1 MPEEQLKDIQQSEP
15 VVDVPTEGDPVDIE
29 LKEDKAPKEQ
39 PTETAPEVEVKTDT
53 EKEELDDYSEKVKG
67 RNKKLTG
74 KLRETERREQASF
87 DYAKRV
93 AEENK
98 KLKGRLNSLDASYID
113 EYKARTEA
121 ETVKAKTEL
130 QKAIEAGDV
139 EAQVTAQEALAKL
152 AVDNQR
158 VLATTKAKEQQNV
171 QGETEAVKQ
180 PAFTPPKKPDP
191 KAEAWAEKNSWF
203 GTDETMTYAS
213 FGIHRKL
220 VEQEGFDAN
229 SDDYYTEIDKRI
241 RQEFPHKFSDGG
253 QVNGATKPVQ
263 SVASAGRSTASK
275 TSGRKTVRLTP
286 SQVHIAKRLG
296 VPLEEYAKY
305 VKE

>member
-1 MPEEQLKDIQQSEP
+1 MPEEQVKDIQQSEP
-15 VVDVPTEGDPVDIE
+15 VVDIPTEGDPVDIE
-29 LKEDKAPKEQ
+29 LKEDSSPKEQ
-39 PTETAPEVEVKTDT
+39 STEKEPEIEVKVDSD
-53 EKEELDDYSEKVKG
+53 KEELDEYSENVKT
-67 RNKKLTG
+67 RINKLTG
-74 KLRETERREQASF
+74 KLRETERRENASF

-98 KLKGRLNSLDASYID
+98 RLKGRLNTLDSSYID

-121 ETVKAKTEL
+121 QTVGVKAEL

-139 EAQVTAQEALAKL
+139 DAQVNAQESLSKL

-158 VLATTKAKEQQNV
+158 VLATTQAKEQKIKGDQ
-171 QGETEAVKQ
+171 EAVQQ
-180 PAFTPPKKPDP
+180 PTFTPPKKPDP
-191 KAEAWAEKNSWF
+191 KAEAWAEDNSWF
-203 GTDETMTYAS
+203 GTDEAMTYAS

-220 VEQEGFDAN
+220 VEKEGFDAN
-229 SDDYYTEIDKRI
+229 SDEYYTEIDKRI
-241 RQEFPHKFSDGG
+241 RHEFPHKFDGG
-253 QVNGATKPVQ
+253 NGATKPVQ
-263 SVASAGRSTASK
+263 SVASAGRSTTTK
-275 TSGRKTVRLTP
+275 TSGRKTVRLSP

>member
-1 MPEEQLKDIQQSEP
+1 MPEEQTKDIQQSEP
-15 VVDVPTEGDPVDIE
+15 VVDIPTEGDPVDIE
-29 LKEDKAPKEQ
+29 LKEDSSPKEQ
-39 PTETAPEVEVKTDT
+39 STEPKVEVKVDSD
-53 EKEELDDYSEKVKG
+53 KEELDEYSENVKT
-67 RNKKLTG
+67 RINKLTG
-74 KLRETERREQASF
+74 KLRETERRENASF

-98 KLKGRLNSLDASYID
+98 RLKGRLNTLDSSYID

-121 ETVKAKTEL
+121 QTVGVKAEL

-139 EAQVTAQEALAKL
+139 DAQVNAQESLSKL

-158 VLATTKAKEQQNV
+158 VLATTQAKEQKIKGDQ
-171 QGETEAVKQ
+171 EAVQQ
-180 PAFTPPKKPDP
+180 PTFTPPKKPDP
-191 KAEAWAEKNSWF
+191 KAEAWAENNSWF
-203 GTDETMTYAS
+203 GTDEAMTYAS

-220 VEQEGFDAN
+220 VEKEGFDAN
-229 SDDYYTEIDKRI
+229 SDEYYTEIDKRI
-241 RQEFPHKFSDGG
+241 RHEFPHKFDGG
-253 QVNGATKPVQ
+253 NGATKPVQ
-263 SVASAGRSTASK
+263 SVASAGRSTTTK
-275 TSGRKTVRLTP
+275 TSGRKTVRLSP

>member
-1 MPEEQLKDIQQSEP
+1 MPEEQTKINAEPTVDI
-15 VVDVPTEGDPVDIE
+15 PTEGDPVDVE
-29 LKEDKAPKEQ
+29 LKDDSSPKEQ
-39 PTETAPEVEVKTDT
+39 STEQKPEIEVKVDSD
-53 EKEELDDYSEKVKG
+53 KEELDEYSENVKT
-67 RNKKLTG
+67 RINKLTG
-74 KLRETERREQASF
+74 KLRETERRENASF

-98 KLKGRLNSLDASYID
+98 RLKGRLNTLDTSYID

-121 ETVKAKTEL
+121 QTVGAKAEL

-139 EAQVTAQEALAKL
+139 DAQVNAQESLSKL

-158 VLATTKAKEQQNV
+158 VLATTQAKEQKI
-171 QGETEAVKQ
+171 QGEQQQVQQ
-180 PAFTPPKKPDP
+180 PTLAPPKKPDP

-203 GTDETMTYAS
+203 GTDEAMTYAS
-213 FGIHRKL
+213 FGLHRKL
-220 VEQEGFDAN
+220 VEQDGFDPN
-229 SDDYYTEIDKRI
+229 SDEYYTEIDKRI
-241 RQEFPHKFSDGG
+241 RQEFPHKFDGG
-253 QVNGATKPVQ
+253 NGSTKPVQ
-263 SVASAGRSTASK
+263 SVASAGRSTTSK

>member
-1 MPEEQLKDIQQSEP
+1 MPEEQTKDIQQSEP
-15 VVDVPTEGDPVDIE
+15 VVDIPTEGDPVDVE
-29 LKEDKAPKEQ
+29 LKDDSSPKEQ
-39 PTETAPEVEVKTDT
+39 PAEQTPEVEVKVES
-53 EKEELDDYSEKVKG
+53 EKEELDEYSEKVKS
-67 RNKKLTG
+67 RINKLTG
-74 KLRETERREQASF
+74 KLRETERRENASF

-98 KLKGRLNSLDASYID
+98 KLKGRLNTLDSSYID

-121 ETVKAKTEL
+121 ETVGAKAQL
-130 QKAIEAGDV
+130 QQAIEAGDV
-139 EAQVTAQEALAKL
+139 DAQVNAQEALSKL

-158 VLATTKAKEQQNV
+158 VLATTQAKEQKI
-171 QGETEAVKQ
+171 QGEQEAVQQ
-180 PAFTPPKKPDP
+180 PTFTPPKKPDP

-203 GTDETMTYAS
+203 GTDEAMTYAS

-220 VEQEGFDAN
+220 VEKEGFDAN
-229 SDDYYTEIDKRI
+229 SDEYYTEIDKRI
-241 RQEFPHKFSDGG
+241 RHEFPHKFDGG
-253 QVNGATKPVQ
+253 NGATKPVQ
-263 SVASAGRSTASK
+263 SVASAGRSTTTK
-275 TSGRKTVRLTP
+275 TSGRKTVRLSP

>member
-1 MPEEQLKDIQQSEP
+1 MPEEQVKDIQQSEP
-15 VVDVPTEGDPVDIE
+15 VVDIPTEGDPVDIE
-29 LKEDKAPKEQ
+29 LKEDKSPKEQ
-39 PTETAPEVEVKTDT
+39 ETEQKPEVEVKTDSD
-53 EKEELDDYSEKVKG
+53 KEELDEYSEKVKT
-67 RNKKLTG
+67 RINKLTG
-74 KLRETERREQASF
+74 KLRETERRENASF

-98 KLKGRLNSLDASYID
+98 KLKGRLNTLDNSYID

-121 ETVKAKTEL
+121 ETIGAKAEL

-139 EAQVTAQEALAKL
+139 DAQVNAQEVLSKL

-158 VLATTKAKEQQNV
+158 VLATTQAKEQKIQGDQQQV
-171 QGETEAVKQ
+171 QQ
-180 PAFTPPKKPDP
+180 PTVTPPKKPDP

-213 FGIHRKL
+213 FGLHRKL
-220 VEQEGFDAN
+220 VEQEGFNPN
-229 SDDYYTEIDKRI
+229 SDEYYTEIDKRI
-241 RQEFPHKFSDGG
+241 RQEFPHKFDGG
-253 QVNGATKPVQ
+253 NGSTKPVQ
-263 SVASAGRSTASK
+263 SVASAGRSTTTK
-275 TSGRKTVRLTP
+275 TSGRKTVRLSP

>member
-1 MPEEQLKDIQQSEP
+1 MPEEQVKDIQQSEP
-15 VVDVPTEGDPVDIE
+15 VVDIPTEGDPIDVE
-29 LKEDKAPKEQ
+29 LKEDSSPKEQ
-39 PTETAPEVEVKTDT
+39 STEKEPEVEVKVES
-53 EKEELDDYSEKVKG
+53 EKEELDEYSENVKT
-67 RNKKLTG
+67 RINKLTG
-74 KLRETERREQASF
+74 KLRETERRENASF

-98 KLKGRLNSLDASYID
+98 KLKGRLNTLDSSYID

-121 ETVKAKTEL
+121 ETVGVKAEL

-139 EAQVTAQEALAKL
+139 DAQVNAQEALSKL

-158 VLATTKAKEQQNV
+158 VLATTQAKEQKIKGDQ
-171 QGETEAVKQ
+171 EAVQQ
-180 PAFTPPKKPDP
+180 PTFTPPKKPDP
-191 KAEAWAEKNSWF
+191 KAEAWAENNSWF
-203 GTDETMTYAS
+203 GTDEAMTYAS

-220 VEQEGFDAN
+220 VEKEGFDAN
-229 SDDYYTEIDKRI
+229 SDEYYTEIDKRI
-241 RQEFPHKFSDGG
+241 RHEFPHKFDGG
-253 QVNGATKPVQ
+253 NGATKPVQ
-263 SVASAGRSTASK
+263 SVASAGRSTTTK
-275 TSGRKTVRLTP
+275 TSGRKTVRLSP

>member
-1 MPEEQLKDIQQSEP
+1 
-15 VVDVPTEGDPVDIE
+15 
-29 LKEDKAPKEQ
+29 
-39 PTETAPEVEVKTDT
+39 
-53 EKEELDDYSEKVKG
+53 
-67 RNKKLTG
+67 
-74 KLRETERREQASF
+74 
-87 DYAKRV
+87 
-93 AEENK
+93 
-98 KLKGRLNSLDASYID
+98 
-113 EYKARTEA
+113 
-121 ETVKAKTEL
+121 
-130 QKAIEAGDV
+130 
-139 EAQVTAQEALAKL
+139 
-152 AVDNQR
+152 
-158 VLATTKAKEQQNV
+158 
-171 QGETEAVKQ
+171 
-180 PAFTPPKKPDP
+180 
-191 KAEAWAEKNSWF
+191 
-203 GTDETMTYAS
+203 MTYAS

-229 SDDYYTEIDKRI
+229 SDEYYTEIDKRI

>member
-1 MPEEQLKDIQQSEP
+1 MPEEQVKDIQQSEP
-15 VVDVPTEGDPVDIE
+15 VVDIPTEGDPVDIE
-29 LKEDKAPKEQ
+29 LKEDSSPKEQ
-39 PTETAPEVEVKTDT
+39 STEKEPEIEVKVDSD
-53 EKEELDDYSEKVKG
+53 KEELDEYSENVKT
-67 RNKKLTG
+67 RINKLTG
-74 KLRETERREQASF
+74 KLRETERRENASF

-98 KLKGRLNSLDASYID
+98 RLKGRLNTLDSSYID
-113 EYKARTEA
+113 EYKARAEA
-121 ETVKAKTEL
+121 QTVGVKAEL

-139 EAQVTAQEALAKL
+139 DAQVNAQESLSKL

-158 VLATTKAKEQQNV
+158 VLATTQAKEQKIKGDQ
-171 QGETEAVKQ
+171 EAVQQ
-180 PAFTPPKKPDP
+180 PTFTPPKKPDP

-203 GTDETMTYAS
+203 GTDEAMTYAS

-220 VEQEGFDAN
+220 VEKEGFDAN
-229 SDDYYTEIDKRI
+229 SDEYYTEIDKRI
-241 RQEFPHKFSDGG
+241 RHEFPHKFDGG
-253 QVNGATKPVQ
+253 NGATKPVQ
-263 SVASAGRSTASK
+263 SVASAGRSTTTK
-275 TSGRKTVRLTP
+275 TSGRKTVRLSP